1 MQIGIAEFLE
11 NVSRLK
17 KKDEKINAL
26 RYNDSFVL
34 RTILQGAY
42 HPNVVWL
49 LPEGIPPYTPNVL
62 VDQENVL
69 IRECRKLEYYIEG
82 PFPGLNQIKRETMF
96 VQMLENVAPKDALL
110 LCALKEKKLPWK
122 GIDKEL
128 VKEAFPELIP

>member
-49 LPEGIPPYTPNVL
+49 LPEGVPPYTPNVL

>member
-11 NVSRLK
+11 NVSKLK

-42 HPNVVWL
+42 HPNVVWS

-69 IRECRKLEYYIEG
+69 IRECRKLEYFIEG